1 MSLSRELVKGC
12 QGNKAAAI
20 KSHVTSLD
28 KKDRNGKMRLRSIF
42 EVENNISALRY
53 SVVNIQFIGL
63 TSREIP
69 C

>member
-28 KKDRNGKMRLRSIF
+28 KKDRKWQNEVEVDF

-63 TSREIP
+63 PSREIP

>member
-1 MSLSRELVKGC
+1 MSLSRVVKGC

-28 KKDRNGKMRLRSIF
+28 KKDRKWQN
-42 EVENNISALRY
+42 EVEVDNSISALRY
-53 SVVNIQFIGL
+53 SVVNIQFIEL
-63 TSREIP
+63 PSREIP